1 MRLFVLD
8 RKNPVDWIKPST
20 SSGSAC
26 ARSSGVGYF
35 ANRAGVTM
43 LTRSSVV
50 CADRIVATSSSYAFE
65 CSSAQRASGYASR
78 KRRTTSVARAR
89 APRGR
94 AMHRGYPRPVAVPA
108 LTPVPPEAFASI
120 RDTVERIEQE
130 ASRTDAHP
138 WLGETVWV
146 DLAHPRSDSAAFLV
160 DANAFAH
167 VARSDNIAP
176 RQWEMGMTLT
186 PAARDG
192 EEYSRLS
199 RAVIEHVATHGGGR
213 LVYWVFDAK
222 PDHDRRLGAEGFEP
236 KGDLFEMHVAL
247 PLAETPKWPDGVS
260 VRPFQ
265 PGRDEHSW
273 LVVNNRAFA
282 GHPEQGGWTEETLA
296 RRMAEPWFDPELFLL
311 AFDDD
316 GLAGFNWLKIHE
328 SDPTPD
334 ASDVRLRETYVH

>member
-1 MRLFVLD
+1 
-8 RKNPVDWIKPST
+8 
-20 SSGSAC
+20 
-26 ARSSGVGYF
+26 
-35 ANRAGVTM
+35 
-43 LTRSSVV
+43 
-50 CADRIVATSSSYAFE
+50 
-65 CSSAQRASGYASR
+65 
-78 KRRTTSVARAR
+78 
-89 APRGR
+89 
-94 AMHRGYPRPVAVPA
+94 MHRGYPRPVAVPA
-108 LTPVPPEAFASI
+108 LTPVPPEAFAGI

-222 PDHDRRLGAEGFEP
+222 PDHDRRLAAEGFEP

-328 SDPTPD
+328 SDRTPD
-334 ASDVRLRETYVH
+334 ASDGRLGEIFVIGVDPRIQGTGLGRALAVAGLEAVANRGITTGTLFTAADNAGALHLYRALGFAVHRVDRAYEREVEAR